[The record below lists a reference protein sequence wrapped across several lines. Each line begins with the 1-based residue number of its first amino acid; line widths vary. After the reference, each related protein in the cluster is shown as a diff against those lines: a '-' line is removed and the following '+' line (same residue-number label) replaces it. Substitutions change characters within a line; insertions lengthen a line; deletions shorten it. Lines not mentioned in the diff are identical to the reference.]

1 MSLATL
7 AGEAHVFENH
17 DRVASVIFFVVT
29 TFLYFHAGSF
39 PEEAAFYPRI
49 VIGLMVIL
57 SVLMFVKSW
66 LKSERIKA
74 FEPFFIHHKRF
85 VLIAFMALGYIVGV
99 QYLGYYS
106 ASLIFIPAAAWA
118 LGYRNRFVIAATTVC
133 YLLFIFVVFDQLFD
147 RPLTQEFFLR
157 H

>member
-1 MSLATL
+1 ML
-7 AGEAHVFENH
+7 AGEAQVLKNH
-17 DRVASVIFFVVT
+17 DRIASVIFFVVT
-29 TFLYFHAGSF
+29 TFLFIHADSF
-39 PEEAAFYPRI
+39 PEEAAFYPRM
-49 VIGLMVIL
+49 VIGLMIVL

-66 LKSERIKA
+66 LKSGRSQK

-85 VLIAFMALGYIVGV
+85 VLSALMALGYIAGV

-118 LGYRNRFVIAATTVC
+118 LGYRNRLVMAGTTVC

>member
-1 MSLATL
+1 MSLAIF
-7 AGEAHVFENH
+7 AGEAHVFQNH
-17 DRVASVIFFVVT
+17 DRVASVIFFVAT
-29 TFLYFHAGSF
+29 TFLYYHVGSF
-39 PEEAAFYPRI
+39 PEEAAFYPRM
-49 VIGLMVIL
+49 VIGLMVVL

-66 LKSERIKA
+66 LKSGRSRT

-85 VLIAFMALGYIVGV
+85 LLSTLMALAYIAGV

-106 ASLIFIPAAAWA
+106 ASLVFIPAAAWA
-118 LGYRNRFVIAATTVC
+118 LGYRNRFVMAGTTVC

>member
-1 MSLATL
+1 M
-7 AGEAHVFENH
+7 FQNH
-17 DRVASVIFFVVT
+17 DRVASVIFFIAT
-29 TFLYFHAGSF
+29 TFLFYHAGSF
-39 PEEAAFYPRI
+39 PEEAAFYPRM
-49 VIGLMVIL
+49 VIGLMIVL
-57 SVLMFVKSW
+57 SVLMFIKSW
-66 LKSERIKA
+66 LKSVRSST
-74 FEPFFIHHKRF
+74 FEPFFIHNKRF
-85 VLIAFMALGYIVGV
+85 FLSAFMALGYIAGV

-118 LGYRNRFVIAATTVC
+118 LGYRNRFVMAATTVC

>member
-1 MSLATL
+1 M
-7 AGEAHVFENH
+7 FENH
-17 DRVASVIFFVVT
+17 DRVASVICFVAT

-39 PEEAAFYPRI
+39 PEEAAFYPRM
-49 VIGLMVIL
+49 VIGLMIVL

-66 LKSERIKA
+66 FKSERSKTL
-74 FEPFFIHHKRF
+74 EPFFIHHKRF
-85 VLIAFMALGYIVGV
+85 FLSALLALGYIAGV

-118 LGYRNRFVIAATTVC
+118 LGYRNRFVMAATTVC